1 MAQIKIGV
9 SIKKDIYN
17 RVGNL
22 LVPANT
28 KLKEEDI
35 NKLVNHRVDLREIEF
50 WIQKDHEA
58 VSDPVNQLI
67 EDASIQVKEIFDAI
81 RYGHSIP
88 LMQIK
93 KSLVPGIR
101 KAAESANLFRLLS
114 GLRSKDDYTYK
125 HNIGV
130 GVLATIIGKWMNLDE
145 NELSMLILGATL
157 HDVGKMK
164 VSNEILHKP
173 GKLTDTE
180 YQLMKRHTI
189 DGYKLLKST
198 EGTPHRVALIALQHH
213 EREDGSGYPFGLKG
227 DRLDD
232 LTQIV
237 SIADVFHAMTT
248 QRSYHAASSFFSV
261 IKQMHSDVLG
271 KFNAKIFFVFMN
283 RMMESMVGN
292 EALLTDGRRGTIVM
306 ANRFDPIRPLMKVD
320 SYFIDLS
327 KEHSVNLQEILG

>member
-1 MAQIKIGV
+1 MAQVKIGV

-35 NKLVNHRVDLREIEF
+35 RRLMNHRVDLREIEY
-50 WIQKDHEA
+50 WVQKDHEA
-58 VSDPVNQLI
+58 VPDPVARLI
-67 EDASIQVKEIFDAI
+67 EDASNQVKEIFEAI
-81 RYGHSIP
+81 RYENSIP
-88 LMQIK
+88 LKQIM

-101 KAAESANLFRLLS
+101 KVAESANLFRLLS

-130 GVLATIIGKWMNLDE
+130 GVLATLIGKWMNLDE

-180 YQLMKRHTI
+180 YRLMKRHTI
-189 DGYKLLKST
+189 LGYEMLKNIA
-198 EGTPHRVALIALQHH
+198 GTPHRVALIALQHH
-213 EREDGSGYPFGLKG
+213 EREDGSGYPFGVKA
-227 DRLDD
+227 DKLDD

-237 SIADVFHAMTT
+237 SIADVFHAMTS
-248 QRSYHAASSFFSV
+248 QRSYHAASSLFSV
-261 IKQMHSDVLG
+261 IRQMHSDVYG

-292 EALLTDGRRGTIVM
+292 EALLTDGRKGTIVM

-327 KEHSVNLQEILG
+327 KERSINLQEILG